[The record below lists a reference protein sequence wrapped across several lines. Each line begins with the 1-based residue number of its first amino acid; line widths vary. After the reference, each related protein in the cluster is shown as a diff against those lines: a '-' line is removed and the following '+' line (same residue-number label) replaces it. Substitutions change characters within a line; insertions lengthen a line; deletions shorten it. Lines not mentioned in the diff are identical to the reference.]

1 MRWDGRQIFIGT
13 AKHYLAVQT
22 DSENNNFLNVIYRNF
37 CIGKI
42 DLNNNTFFYTS
53 YRRIV

>member
-1 MRWDGRQIFIGT
+1 LRWDGRQIFIGT